1 MHHTTPRHVEWPH
14 ATPRTAPPHVE
25 LPRRPTLRGCTSHP
39 TATHRATS
47 GRHMPCT
54 SLCHIER
61 LRATR
66 RATARRATAPHH
78 AERPHVTPPLPHTMP
93 CHCTLSHPAPRHRT
107 SSRRAPRTTMHC
119 ATPHREAARHAPLA
133 TYRAAPR

>member
-47 GRHMPCT
+47 GRRMPRT
-54 SLCHIER
+54 SPCHIER
-61 LRATR
+61 PHTARC
-66 RATARRATAPHH
+66 ATAHRATAPRH
-78 AERPHVTPPLPHTMP
+78 AERPHVTPPLPRTV
-93 CHCTLSHPAPRHRT
+93 PRHRT
-107 SSRRAPRTTMHC
+107 SSHPAPCHRTSSRCAPRTTTHC
-119 ATPHREAARHAPLA
+119 ATPH
-133 TYRAAPR
+133 